1 MYALR
6 PREKK
11 QRGKAKENSRKQGKR
26 KMERW
31 REKEREKVQSFKE
44 QDGLRPAFFFPHSAK
59 FSMTLRSGWLD
70 S

>member
-11 QRGKAKENSRKQGKR
+11 RRGKAKENSRKQGKR
-26 KMERW
+26 KMER
-31 REKEREKVQSFKE
+31 EREKVQSFKE